1 MGARRRGCTRS
12 TRTKA
17 RDQERTVSKPL
28 LAIRGLVATVRTS
41 TGTARAV
48 DGVELD
54 LEVGGSLGIVGE
66 SGSGKTLTALAV
78 AGLASSG
85 VHYTGS
91 VRFDGLEI
99 STARRE
105 ELDVVRGRRIGFLF
119 QETAGALDPRI
130 RVGEQI
136 AAPARRH
143 LALDLRAA
151 SARAR
156 DLLAT
161 LVVPDPDRAAAA
173 FPHELSGGMRQ
184 RAALALAL
192 SADPDLLVLD
202 EPTSAL
208 DPASTSVVLAH
219 VERERA
225 RRGLAVLVVTHDLA
239 AVGPRVDRLLV
250 MYAGRVVE
258 SGPARD
264 VLARP
269 AHPYTLGLLRSLP
282 TRARRGQKLAAISGA
297 PPPIAARPSGCAF
310 RTRCPLARAICAE
323 SIPTLDAVAPNRHAA
338 CFASAEV
345 PAP

>member
-1 MGARRRGCTRS
+1 MS
-12 TRTKA
+12 T
-17 RDQERTVSKPL
+17 PL
-28 LAIRGLVATVRTS
+28 LAIRGLVAIVS
-41 TGTARAV
+41 TPSGLARAV
-48 DGVELD
+48 EGVDLD
-54 LEVGGSLGIVGE
+54 LAAGGSLGIVGE
-66 SGSGKTLTALAV
+66 SGSGKTLTALSI
-78 AGLASSG
+78 AGIASPN
-85 VHYTGS
+85 VRYQGS
-91 VRFDGLEI
+91 VRFDGREVL
-99 STARRE
+99 TATRA
-105 ELDVVRGRRIGFLF
+105 ELDALRGRRIGFLF
-119 QETAGALDPRI
+119 QETAGALDPRL

-136 AAPARRH
+136 GAPARRH
-143 LALDLRAA
+143 RGLDARAA
-151 SARAR
+151 AARAR

-161 LVVPDPDRAAAA
+161 LAVPDPDRAAAA

-208 DPASTSVVLAH
+208 DPVSTNVVLDH

-239 AVGPRVDRLLV
+239 TVAGRVDRLLV

-258 SGPARD
+258 SGPARE

-282 TRARRGQKLAAISGA
+282 TRARRGQKLAAIAGA
-297 PPPIAARPSGCAF
+297 PPPISARPSGCAF

-323 SIPTLDAVAPNRHAA
+323 SIPRLDSVGFDRRTA

>member
-1 MGARRRGCTRS
+1 VS
-12 TRTKA
+12 T
-17 RDQERTVSKPL
+17 PL
-28 LAIRGLVATVRTS
+28 LTIRGLVATVPTAS
-41 TGTARAV
+41 GPARAV
-48 DGVELD
+48 EGVDLALD
-54 LEVGGSLGIVGE
+54 AGVSLGIVGE

-78 AGLASSG
+78 AGLASPG
-85 VHYTGS
+85 VRYSGS

-99 STARRE
+99 LTARRE
-105 ELDVVRGRRIGFLF
+105 ELDAVRGRRIGFLF
-119 QETAGALDPRI
+119 QETAGALDPRL

-143 LALDLRAA
+143 RGLAADAA
-151 SARAR
+151 LEHARK
-156 DLLAT
+156 LLAT
-161 LVVPDPDRAAAA
+161 LAVPDPDRAAAA

-192 SADPDLLVLD
+192 AADPDLLVLD

-208 DPASTSVVLAH
+208 DPTSTDVVLAH

-225 RRGLAVLVVTHDLA
+225 RRGLAILVVTHDLA
-239 AVGPRVDRLLV
+239 AVAGRVDRLLV

-258 SGPARD
+258 EGPARE

-282 TRARRGQKLAAISGA
+282 TRARRGQNLAAISGA
-297 PPPIAARPSGCAF
+297 PPPISARPSGCAF
-310 RTRCPLARAICAE
+310 RTRCPLARALCAA
-323 SIPTLDAVAPNRHAA
+323 SIPQLEPVGPDRRAA

-345 PAP
+345 AAP

>member
-1 MGARRRGCTRS
+1 MS
-12 TRTKA
+12 T
-17 RDQERTVSKPL
+17 PL
-28 LAIRGLVATVRTS
+28 LVIRGLVATVNTPA
-41 TGTARAV
+41 GPARAV
-48 DGVELD
+48 DGVDLD
-54 LEVGGSLGIVGE
+54 LAVGESLGIVGE

-78 AGLASSG
+78 AGLASPG
-85 VHYTGS
+85 VRYSGS

-99 STARRE
+99 TTASRV
-105 ELDVVRGRRIGFLF
+105 ELDAVRGRRIGFLF
-119 QETAGALDPRI
+119 QETAGALDPRL

-143 LALDLRAA
+143 RGLDERAA
-151 SARAR
+151 AARAR
-156 DLLAT
+156 ELLAT

-192 SADPDLLVLD
+192 SAEPDLLVLD

-208 DPASTSVVLAH
+208 DPASTDVVLAH
-219 VERERA
+219 VESERA
-225 RRGLAVLVVTHDLA
+225 RRGLSVLVVTHDLA
-239 AVGPRVDRLLV
+239 AVAGRVDRLFV

-282 TRARRGQKLAAISGA
+282 TRARRGQKLAAIAGA
-297 PPPIAARPSGCAF
+297 PPPISARPSGCAF
-310 RTRCPLARAICAE
+310 RTRCPLARAMCSA
-323 SIPTLDAVAPNRHAA
+323 STPTLDVVGADRSAA

-345 PAP
+345 PTP